1 MFKKIFFSF
10 AALLSLPF
18 VLNAKIIETN
28 EIKDILEEIEEDTL
42 VLFDMDDTLTDSS
55 ISLGTGAWRQY
66 VRAQI
71 ASDYDTKAPGNP
83 HDVMVHAAAQNIP
96 VKPVEPDLVPLIES
110 LQEKHVAVFCLT
122 GRGYSMWYST
132 PTEGIGQMS
141 VRQLDSIEIDF
152 TDTTVPKQFQS
163 IDPTILYHGVFLTSG
178 TKKGPFLE
186 KLFQETGYRPTKVVF
201 IDDKLEENKSVES
214 TLEKLGIPN
223 VCVWYH
229 RAQAN
234 NQEFNP
240 LIASIQLEAFLND
253 QTILSDK
260 EAKEKADTMKEIDP
274 DEFFRRL
281 ITTHFPKET
290 KGS

>member
-1 MFKKIFFSF
+1 MFKKIIFSL
-10 AALLSLPF
+10 ATLLSLLYA
-18 VLNAKIIETN
+18 LNAKIIETT
-28 EIKDILEEIEEDTL
+28 EIKDILEEIDEDTL

-71 ASDYDTKAPGNP
+71 SSNYDTKAPENP
-83 HDVMVHAAAQNIP
+83 HDIMAHAAAQNIP
-96 VKPVEPDLVPLIES
+96 VRPVEPDIVPLIED
-110 LQEKHVAVFCLT
+110 LQERRIAVFCLT

-132 PTEGIGQMS
+132 PIEGIGQMS

-152 TDTTVPKQFQS
+152 TDTIVPKPFQS
-163 IDPTILYHGVFLTSG
+163 IEPTVLYHGVFLTSG

-214 TLEKLGIPN
+214 TLDKLGIAN

-234 NQEFNP
+234 NREFNP
-240 LIASIQLEAFLND
+240 LIASLQLEAFLND
-253 QTILSDK
+253 QTILSDA

-274 DEFFRRL
+274 DEFFKRL
-281 ITTHFPKET
+281 IATHFPTEAGK
-290 KGS
+290 

>member
-1 MFKKIFFSF
+1 MFKKFFFSF

-28 EIKDILEEIEEDTL
+28 EIMDILEEIDEDTL

-66 VRAQI
+66 VRSQI

-83 HDVMVHAAAQNIP
+83 HDLMAHATAQNIP
-96 VKPVEPDLVPLIES
+96 VKPVEPNLVTLIEN
-110 LQEKHVAVFCLT
+110 LQDKHIAVFCLT

-132 PTEGIGQMS
+132 PMEGIGPMS

-152 TDTTVPKQFQS
+152 TETTVPKSFQS

-214 TLEKLGIPN
+214 TLDKLGIDN

-240 LIASIQLEAFLND
+240 LIASVQLEAFLNN
-253 QTILSDK
+253 QTILSDE
-260 EAKEKADTMKEIDP
+260 EAQEKAETLKEIDP
-274 DEFFRRL
+274 DEFFKRL
-281 ITTHFPKET
+281 IAIHFPKEPAN
-290 KGS
+290 